1 MIGIDYKRRKAF
13 ALYESRRKALQAVAT
28 NQNLEVSLRW
38 WAQLEKSKLPRQSSL
53 SRVHNHCIDT
63 NRSRSVLSFYK
74 LSRLQFRR
82 LASKGSF
89 SGLRK
94 ACW

>member
-1 MIGIDYKRRKAF
+1 MRGMDYKRRKSF
-13 ALYESRRKALQAVAT
+13 ALYESRRKTLQAVAT
-28 NQNLEVSLRW
+28 NQNLEISLRW

-63 NRSRSVLSFYK
+63 NRSRSVISFYK
-74 LSRLQFRR
+74 LSHLRFRH

>member
-1 MIGIDYKRRKAF
+1 MKSIDYKRRKF
-13 ALYESRRKALQAVAT
+13 FVLYEARHKALQSVAT
-28 NQNLEVSLRW
+28 NQNLDISLRW
-38 WAQLEKSKLPRQSSL
+38 WAQVEKSKLPRQSSL
-53 SRVHNHCIDT
+53 SRIHNHCIET

-82 LASKGSF
+82 LVSKGSF

>member
-1 MIGIDYKRRKAF
+1 MRGMDYKRRKCF

-28 NQNLEVSLRW
+28 NQNLDISLRW

-53 SRVHNHCIDT
+53 SRVHNYCIDT
-63 NRSRSVLSFYK
+63 NRSRSVLRFYK

-82 LASKGSF
+82 LVSKGSF

>member
-1 MIGIDYKRRKAF
+1 
-13 ALYESRRKALQAVAT
+13 
-28 NQNLEVSLRW
+28 QNLEVSLRS

-53 SRVHNHCIDT
+53 SRVHNHCVDT
-63 NRSRSVLSFYK
+63 SRSRSIIGFYK
-74 LSRLQFRR
+74 ISRLQFRR

-89 SGLRK
+89 AGLRK

>member
-1 MIGIDYKRRKAF
+1 MKRLDLKLRQSF
-13 ALYESRRKALQAVAT
+13 AAYESKRKILQAVAT

-53 SRVHNHCIDT
+53 SRTHNYCVET
-63 NRSRSVLSFYK
+63 NRSRSVISFYK
-74 LSRLQFRR
+74 ISRLQFRR
-82 LASKGSF
+82 LASKGALP
-89 SGLRK
+89 GLRK

>member
-1 MIGIDYKRRKAF
+1 MICMDYKRRKSF
-13 ALYESRRKALQAVAT
+13 ALYESRRKTLQAIST
-28 NQNLEVSLRW
+28 NQNLDISLRW
-38 WAQLEKSKLPRQSSL
+38 WAQLEKSKLPRKSSL

-63 NRSRSVLSFYK
+63 NRSRSVISFYK

-89 SGLRK
+89 LGLRK

>member
-1 MIGIDYKRRKAF
+1 MKSIDYKRRKSF
-13 ALYESRRKALQAVAT
+13 ALYESRRKSLQSVAT

-53 SRVHNHCIDT
+53 SRVHNYCIDT

-82 LASKGSF
+82 LVSKGFF
-89 SGLRK
+89 SGFRK

>member
-1 MIGIDYKRRKAF
+1 MRSIDYKRRQSF

-38 WAQLEKSKLPRQSSL
+38 WAQLEKSQLPRQSSL

-63 NRSRSVLSFYK
+63 NRSRSIISFYK
-74 LSRLQFRR
+74 LSRLQFKR
-82 LASKGSF
+82 LVSKGCF
-89 SGLRK
+89 PGFRK